1 MSGWKKLAAASAAGG
16 GLNVED
22 LFSTYLYDGTGAQQT
37 ITNGIDF
44 DGEGGLVWFKA
55 RTNATTGNHY
65 AWDTERGADRRLSPN
80 RSDPQ
85 TTGVSSNFVS
95 FNSNGATLGSSF
107 IINQSGQEY
116 ASWSFRKAPKFF
128 DIVTWNGNSTA
139 RTISHNLGQTPG
151 MILVKTRSNDRNWAV
166 WHKDLVNNTGF
177 LQLNT
182 TNSESSDSAVFTAT
196 NPTSTEFSIGTDFRV
211 NYSSWTYV
219 AYVFADNNGAGEF
232 GPDGDQDIIKC
243 GNYTGN
249 GSPTGPVVNV
259 GFEPQ
264 FLLIKGSSGNWV
276 MVDSMRGFATKPAY
290 SEVLQA
296 NTLNTENGVDWFG
309 VTPTGFQLRDGSSD
323 INSNGHNY
331 IYMAIR
337 RGPMAAPES
346 ATDVFNP
353 TYAYQYDIEGNTSS
367 GNGIHGY
374 LGKPTDLYLQGYL
387 SGSSLNAIVRS
398 RITGGNYV
406 ITNVASAET
415 NSSIKFW
422 DNNVASGFVTSNS
435 VNTSLITWNWS
446 RAPGYLDI
454 VNYTGTGSNTTIGHN
469 LGAVPTMMWI
479 KCRDG
484 DEEWCVYH
492 SGAGATKFL
501 TLNQNYGTQ
510 TSSQRWNNTTPT
522 DTQFSLGS
530 HRDVN
535 RNGQTYIAYL
545 FGEVSGISKM
555 GAYTG
560 TGNTLV
566 IDCGFTSGARFVLI
580 KRTDSTSDW
589 FVFDTARGI
598 TSGNVSRLMLNLG
611 AGYPAVTNT
620 NFVNPNNSGFELPGG
635 GTEVNETPRTYVF
648 YAIA

>member
-44 DGEGGLVWFKA
+44 DGEGGFVWFKA

-65 AWDTERGADRRLSPN
+65 AWDTERGADSRLSPN

-95 FNSNGATLGSSF
+95 FNSNGVTLGSSF

-243 GNYTGN
+243 GSYTGN

-387 SGSSLNAIVRS
+387 SGSSLNALVRS
-398 RITGGNYV
+398 RLTGGNYLT
-406 ITNVASAET
+406 TNVASSET
-415 NSSIKFW
+415 NSSI
-422 DNNVASGFVTSNS
+422 
-435 VNTSLITWNWS
+435 
-446 RAPGYLDI
+446 
-454 VNYTGTGSNTTIGHN
+454 
-469 LGAVPTMMWI
+469 
-479 KCRDG
+479 
-484 DEEWCVYH
+484 
-492 SGAGATKFL
+492 
-501 TLNQNYGTQ
+501 
-510 TSSQRWNNTTPT
+510 
-522 DTQFSLGS
+522 
-530 HRDVN
+530 
-535 RNGQTYIAYL
+535 
-545 FGEVSGISKM
+545 
-555 GAYTG
+555 
-560 TGNTLV
+560 
-566 IDCGFTSGARFVLI
+566 
-580 KRTDSTSDW
+580 
-589 FVFDTARGI
+589 
-598 TSGNVSRLMLNLG
+598 
-611 AGYPAVTNT
+611 
-620 NFVNPNNSGFELPGG
+620 
-635 GTEVNETPRTYVF
+635 
-648 YAIA
+648 